1 MQCRGWRIFVDVTGV
16 LNFNILKTPSKQL
29 RFSTYLKFV
38 FSDRGAQLEDI
49 IFMELL
55 RRGYQVTIGR
65 SRDGEIDVVATFG
78 ASREYVQVTLSM
90 LKEFAPQPAFTPSPT
105 AA

>member
-1 MQCRGWRIFVDVTGV
+1 M

>member
-65 SRDGEIDVVATFG
+65 SRDGEIDVVATLG

>member
-65 SRDGEIDVVATFG
+65 SRDGAIDVVATFG

>member
-1 MQCRGWRIFVDVTGV
+1 MDVTGV

-78 ASREYVQVTLSM
+78 APREYVQVTLSM

>member
-65 SRDGEIDVVATFG
+65 SHDGEIDVVATFG

>member
-29 RFSTYLKFV
+29 RFSTYLRFV

>member
-1 MQCRGWRIFVDVTGV
+1 M
-16 LNFNILKTPSKQL
+16 NFNILKTPSKQL

-78 ASREYVQVTLSM
+78 ASHEYVQVTLSM

>member
-1 MQCRGWRIFVDVTGV
+1 MTGV